1 MKEFMIA
8 TASTADLPIT
18 YLKEHQIPFIS
29 YSYTLNDHIYLD
41 DCSEESQRRL
51 FNAMRL
57 GIQPNTSQISEYAYE
72 EFFRNLA
79 KQGKDILFMD
89 MARAVSKSIHN
100 AEKAIQTVAQEFP
113 NIQIQ
118 MVESYSI
125 TAGLALLV
133 KHLVHL
139 KETGSSYE
147 ECVQWAKDHAL
158 EYVHHFMVEDLKWLR
173 KGGRLSN
180 ASAIV
185 GSLLSIKPLI
195 YLDQFGALIS
205 KRTVRGRK
213 HCLKELLTW
222 IEEDFT
228 ENTYQE
234 ELAIIHA
241 DCLEEAQKIRE
252 ELLSLY
258 PKLKPDLVIITS
270 LGPTIASHV
279 GPDFIGIAYRGKKI
293 EA

>member
-8 TASTADLPIT
+8 TTSTADLPIE

-29 YSYTLNDHIYLD
+29 YSYTLNDQVYVD
-41 DCSEESQRRL
+41 DCSEESKSRL
-51 FNAMRL
+51 FKAMRS

-72 EFFRNLA
+72 EFFRDLA

-89 MARAVSKSIHN
+89 MTRALSKSIHN
-100 AEKAIQTVAQEFP
+100 AEKAIETVSLEFP
-113 NIQIQ
+113 NIRIQ
-118 MVESYSI
+118 MVESYSV
-125 TAGLALLV
+125 TSGLALLL
-133 KHLVHL
+133 KYLVHL

-147 ECVQWAKDHAL
+147 ECVQWAKEHAL

-195 YLDQFGALIS
+195 YLDKFGSLVS
-205 KRTVRGRK
+205 MRTVRGRK
-213 HCLKELLTW
+213 RCLKELLEW
-222 IEEDFT
+222 VGQDFSEE
-228 ENTYQE
+228 TYQE
-234 ELAIIHA
+234 ELALIHA
-241 DCLEEAQKIRE
+241 DCLEDVQKLRE
-252 ELLSLY
+252 ELLTMY
-258 PKLKPDLVIITS
+258 PRLKPELVIIMS

-279 GPDFIGIAYRGKKI
+279 GPDFVGVAYRGKKR